1 MKRSVFRDSGDSK
14 PRIPLRSIRA
24 TFLIHRLA
32 DALVKAKSIINS
44 KELRVDGVIVHM
56 VVCQVQQPLKGS
68 NHDFKYRLYC
78 GRRGKCLVRY
88 DNEDGKG
95 DHRHYGDREE
105 TYPYISLEQLIL
117 DFLDDVKR
125 LTR

>member
-1 MKRSVFRDSGDSK
+1 LFHPSYSLKTSTGNE
-14 PRIPLRSIRA
+14 
-24 TFLIHRLA
+24 
-32 DALVKAKSIINS
+32 LVKAQNIINS
-44 KELRVDGVIVHM
+44 KELGDDGVIVQM
-56 VVCQVQQPLKGS
+56 VVWQVQQPLKGS

-105 TYPYISLEQLIL
+105 AYPYVSLEQLIL
-117 DFLDDVKR
+117 DFLNDVKR
-125 LTR
+125 LKR